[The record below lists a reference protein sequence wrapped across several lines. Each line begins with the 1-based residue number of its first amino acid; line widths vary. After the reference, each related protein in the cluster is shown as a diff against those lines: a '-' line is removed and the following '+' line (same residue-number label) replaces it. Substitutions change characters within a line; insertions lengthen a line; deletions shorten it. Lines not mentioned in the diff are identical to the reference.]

1 MKVTEQSL
9 HQLPPSDN
17 HRVIPEKLRNG
28 RARHDADGTACAKR
42 DSAMPISIA
51 HEGDNLFRLDIRG
64 TLRLVEFETC
74 QERLIAEMARTGP
87 SRLLF
92 VLKEFK
98 GWEPDAGWSDLS
110 FYVKHGD
117 KIERIAIVGPERW
130 RSEALMF
137 AAADLRKAPV
147 EFFAEGNVAEA
158 RAWLTS

>member
-1 MKVTEQSL
+1 
-9 HQLPPSDN
+9 
-17 HRVIPEKLRNG
+17 
-28 RARHDADGTACAKR
+28 
-42 DSAMPISIA
+42 MPISME
-51 HEGDNLFRLDIRG
+51 HEGNNVFRLDVRG

-74 QERLIAEMARTGP
+74 QERLIAEMTRIGP
-87 SRLLF
+87 IRLLF
-92 VLKEFK
+92 VLEEFE
-98 GWEPDAGWSDLS
+98 GWEPHAGWSDLS

-147 EFFAEGNVAEA
+147 EFFAEGDVAEA